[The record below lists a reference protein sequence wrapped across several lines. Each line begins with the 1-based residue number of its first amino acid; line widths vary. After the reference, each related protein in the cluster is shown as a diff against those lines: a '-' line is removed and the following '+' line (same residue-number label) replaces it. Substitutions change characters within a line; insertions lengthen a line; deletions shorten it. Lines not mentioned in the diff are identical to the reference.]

1 MNPLKKYVYLIILSM
16 LVGSAVNAETTY
28 QFESKADEETRILIE
43 DLAGMF
49 IAAKIAIFK
58 KQPLINAKGGD
69 KSVLFG
75 EEYLAMVK
83 ETYQASFAKPFPA
96 NDHYFKDLLVKSM
109 VEVMEENRTLL
120 MDPDLG
126 FKGLIPA
133 TYAHQLSHKF
143 STLNLGVKIN
153 FTAPKKILR
162 NPLNMPDE
170 WEEKTIDNFKKA
182 DWPKKKP
189 HFDAD
194 ALVNQK
200 PAFRYMTPL
209 YYGPVCMRCHGVPE
223 DNPAN
228 ADKPKSQWT
237 HIDLSGFPM
246 EGQKL
251 NQVAGGV
258 SISILK

>member
-1 MNPLKKYVYLIILSM
+1 MKPLKKYVYFIILSM
-16 LVGSAVNAETTY
+16 LVGSTVNAETTY
-28 QFESKADEETRILIE
+28 QFESRTDEETRILIE

-49 IAAKIAIFK
+49 IAAKVVIFK
-58 KQPLINAKGGD
+58 NQPLINAKSGD

-83 ETYQASFAKPFPA
+83 ETYRASFTKPFPA

-120 MDPDLG
+120 TDPDLG

-153 FTAPKKILR
+153 FTAPKKVLR
-162 NPLNMPDE
+162 NPFNMPDE
-170 WEEKTIDNFKKA
+170 WEEKTIDKFKN
-182 DWPKKKP
+182 DGWPKKKSY
-189 HFDAD
+189 FDAD

-209 YYGPVCMRCHGVPE
+209 YHGPICMRCHGLPE

-228 ADKPKSQWT
+228 FDKPKNQWT

-251 NQVAGGV
+251 GQVAGGV